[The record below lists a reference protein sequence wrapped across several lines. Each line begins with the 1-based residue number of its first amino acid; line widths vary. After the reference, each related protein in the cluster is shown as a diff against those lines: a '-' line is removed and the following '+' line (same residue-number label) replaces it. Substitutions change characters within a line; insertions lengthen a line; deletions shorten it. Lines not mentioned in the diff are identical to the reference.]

1 MIWVISSLL
10 PVTYIFS
17 SPCCICLGS
26 FSLLHKLSFH
36 CSPWSPFVAHLS
48 FFLMVPSKC
57 TNIAEMV
64 SGTNK
69 DLQSFVI
76 ISTLFCSS
84 KCTNIVEMV
93 SRTNKEVQECED
105 QWHVNI
111 LAKWAWL
118 LCHYPSLQAWS
129 DVSSVM
135 SGTQCTILTSATPL
149 AVLPPNSFVL
159 IICKSTMLR
168 KCLTVNWLVFVGYD
182 LITMTLFLEQKLCQ
196 CAFSLSTCNS
206 FNIVIQLILSL

>member
-1 MIWVISSLL
+1 MLHLL
-10 PVTYIFS
+10 RVFFLAPQA
-17 SPCCICLGS
+17 L
-26 FSLLHKLSFH
+26 FSLFSFISLCWPSFVFPCGTH
-36 CSPWSPFVAHLS
+36 VQSLVIISTLFCS
-48 FFLMVPSKC
+48 SKC

-84 KCTNIVEMV
+84 KCTNTAEMV

-135 SGTQCTILTSATPL
+135 SGTQCAILTSATPL